1 MTDLNTRGYPVG
13 SGNSK
18 LRRKQ
23 LEIMSLDVGLEQR
36 RIEIL
41 EKEEEIERMETQ
53 RAKLTTEL
61 ATLEQQ
67 VIDAQPS
74 AQRSA

>member
-1 MTDLNTRGYPVG
+1 
-13 SGNSK
+13 
-18 LRRKQ
+18 
-23 LEIMSLDVGLEQR
+23 MSLDVGLEQR

-53 RAKLTTEL
+53 RAKLADDL

-67 VIDAQPS
+67 AIDAQSS
-74 AQRSA
+74 AQRS